1 MRDSGYKVKGKELIK
16 LIAEMRAH
24 DPEMRP
30 SEMAVMAGYYRIDQ
44 NGNRAGDPL
53 ALLDALIQ
61 AKIENQR
68 MKPKVGAKPK
78 FELFVQKDGKI
89 IIGSAYTTAAGL
101 HPGVRM
107 QVAILEHGKIL
118 LKPKKGK

>member
-1 MRDSGYKVKGKELIK
+1 MIDSEYKVKGKELIK
-16 LIAEMRAH
+16 LIAEIRTH
-24 DPEMRP
+24 HPEMRQ
-30 SEMAVMAGYYRIDQ
+30 SEIAAMAGYYRIDQ
-44 NGNRAGDPL
+44 NGNRAGDAL

-68 MKPKVGAKPK
+68 IKPKVGAKPK
-78 FELFVQKDGKI
+78 FELLVQKDGKI
-89 IIGSAYTTAAGL
+89 IIGSAYTIAAGL

-118 LKPKKGK
+118 LKPKK

>member
-1 MRDSGYKVKGKELIK
+1 MRDSGYKAKGKELIK

-30 SEMAVMAGYYRIDQ
+30 SEMAAMAGYYRIDQ
-44 NGNRAGDPL
+44 NGNRAGDAL

-61 AKIENQR
+61 ARIENQR
-68 MKPKVGAKPK
+68 KPKVGAKPK
-78 FELFVQKDGKI
+78 FELLVQKDGKI

-118 LKPKKGK
+118 LKPKRAK